1 MWPFHFQV
9 THTEVQVRLGPFV
22 VRRVLL
28 DDIESVRVLSGG
40 RGFLTRDWL
49 FWNEHWTNF
58 WPLRYVVLRR
68 RMKLSSARLA
78 PGESARYDT
87 EWTRV
92 TPDRRAESGDESSA
106 ALVGASASWSR
117 FPIGG
122 TRVLLRLLFL
132 PVSR

>member
-68 RMKLSSARLA
+68 KAGWIRAFVINPPDAQQFVAELRRQAPRMA
-78 PGESARYDT
+78 
-87 EWTRV
+87 
-92 TPDRRAESGDESSA
+92 DESPHA
-106 ALVGASASWSR
+106 
-117 FPIGG
+117 
-122 TRVLLRLLFL
+122 
-132 PVSR
+132 